1 MESAVVERG
10 NVAALTHWGGDQL
23 EERTRLL
30 DVVLSSVWAWNDTG
44 GKYARVVR
52 RFERWAEEMEAVL
65 DARGRELRP
74 GEEVVFV
81 SDLDASWKGDCE
93 PLGRKLEEW
102 REVLRHELRLEGAT
116 VVESSLERI
125 LHGLQA
131 WVFDML
137 SELTLMVEIERE
149 AIRQE
154 DEWVKSMNRG
164 DDGGGNDT
172 RAGAIWR
179 VL

>member
-1 MESAVVERG
+1 
-10 NVAALTHWGGDQL
+10 L

-30 DVVLSSVWAWNDTG
+30 DVVLSTVWAWNDTG
-44 GKYARVVR
+44 GKYARLVR
-52 RFERWAEEMEAVL
+52 RFERWAEEVETVVE
-65 DARGRELRP
+65 ARGRDLRP
-74 GEEVVFV
+74 GEEIVFV

-93 PLGRKLEEW
+93 LLRRKLEEW
-102 REVLRHELRLEGAT
+102 RGVLRRDLRLEGVR

-125 LHGLQA
+125 LGGLEA
-131 WVFDML
+131 LVDDML
-137 SELTLMVEIERE
+137 SELALMVEIELE

-154 DEWVKSMNRG
+154 DEWVRAMNRG